1 MAEQKANLF
10 TKYGMIR
17 MLLLRRHSEENL
29 QCQTDLDNLI
39 NEFEVSDP
47 IEREFT
53 GVYQEIDYTFVV
65 SIQVKKEGLNRYS
78 LWYNRSRTK
87 PGLL

>member
-17 MLLLRRHSEENL
+17 MLLLRRHSKENL

-47 IEREFT
+47 IERER
-53 GVYQEIDYTFVV
+53 VYWCL
-65 SIQVKKEGLNRYS
+65 SRNRLHICSQYS
-78 LWYNRSRTK
+78 SEKRGT
-87 PGLL
+87 